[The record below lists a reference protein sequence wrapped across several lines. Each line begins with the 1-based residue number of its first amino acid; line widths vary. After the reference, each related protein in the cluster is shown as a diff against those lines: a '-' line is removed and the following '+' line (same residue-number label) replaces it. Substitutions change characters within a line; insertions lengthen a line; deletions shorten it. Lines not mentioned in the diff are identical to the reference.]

1 MRSTTCSSRVKGPHF
16 TTSSTKAPFWSAL
29 PSRKPSVAANP
40 VVSVMTEA
48 ATHAPAAAAPTAAAV
63 PAAAPATGRRLI
75 PNSCVILLVEGDGF
89 PGGGIHHPLSSKKIS
104 DLTTEGGQHVRS
116 HGGLGALPQK
126 RHMRHRRLN
135 SKHRGFHTTRQAVG
149 RHQSK
154 HLIHTQRSEPFK
166 PDIHQ
171 RPARHI
177 ITNTTISR
185 KRQQP
190 IAAHAFPYHWISHV
204 PLHRPIRRERPQHR
218 LDRQCWA

>member
-1 MRSTTCSSRVKGPHF
+1 MRPTTCSSRVKGPHF

-29 PSRKPSVAANP
+29 PSRKPLVAANP

-48 ATHAPAAAAPTAAAV
+48 AIPAPAAAAPTAAA
-63 PAAAPATGRRLI
+63 PAAAPAAGRRLI
-75 PNSCVILLVEGDGF
+75 SSSCVVLLVEGDGF
-89 PGGGIHHPLSSKKIS
+89 PGGGIHHPLSSQQIS

-116 HGGLGALPQK
+116 HGWLGALPQK

-135 SKHRGFHTTRQAVG
+135 SKHRGFHTARQAVG

-154 HLIHTQRSEPFK
+154 HLIHAQRSEPFK

-204 PLHRPIRRERPQHR
+204 PLHRPIRRERSQHR
-218 LDRQCWA
+218 LDRQCWS